1 MRKEIWLEVET
12 EVHKGRHLCSLLSRV
27 NSLRLS
33 KNESTLKASKEKWEV
48 KQVMHDH
55 QALNSREDPFHIIL
69 VKKRLVE
76 VGSCEL

>member
-12 EVHKGRHLCSLLSRV
+12 EVHKGRHLNTLLSRV

-33 KNESTLKASKEKWEV
+33 RNESTFKASQEKWQVKEV
-48 KQVMHDH
+48 IHDH

-69 VKKRLVE
+69 VKKKLVE
-76 VGSCEL
+76 VGSCEI